1 MVMKAESL
9 YKPPLFIYSN
19 IILFLNLK
27 YERDIKMFNF
37 NQNNL
42 KNANLFAAGL
52 ALGTVGLK
60 VLTSKD
66 AKKVYAGIV
75 AAGLR
80 AKETVLETAEK
91 VQASAS
97 DVLAEAQEINEARN
111 EEIFEENK

>member
-1 MVMKAESL
+1 
-9 YKPPLFIYSN
+9 
-19 IILFLNLK
+19 
-27 YERDIKMFNF
+27 MFNID
-37 NQNNL
+37 QKNL

-97 DVLAEAQEINEARN
+97 EAQEINEARN

>member
-1 MVMKAESL
+1 
-9 YKPPLFIYSN
+9 
-19 IILFLNLK
+19 
-27 YERDIKMFNF
+27 MFNID
-37 NQNNL
+37 QKNL

-91 VQASAS
+91 VLASAS
-97 DVLAEAQEINEARN
+97 DVLGESLDIKVARN
-111 EEIFEENK
+111 AELFEETK

>member
-1 MVMKAESL
+1 
-9 YKPPLFIYSN
+9 
-19 IILFLNLK
+19 
-27 YERDIKMFNF
+27 MFNF

-42 KNANLFAAGL
+42 KNANLFAAG
-52 ALGTVGLK
+52 LGTVGLK

>member
-1 MVMKAESL
+1 
-9 YKPPLFIYSN
+9 
-19 IILFLNLK
+19 
-27 YERDIKMFNF
+27 MFNF

-80 AKETVLETAEK
+80 AKETVETAEK

-111 EEIFEENK
+111 EEIFEEKK

>member
-1 MVMKAESL
+1 
-9 YKPPLFIYSN
+9 
-19 IILFLNLK
+19 
-27 YERDIKMFNF
+27 MFNID
-37 NQNNL
+37 QKNL

-75 AAGLR
+75 A
-80 AKETVLETAEK
+80 
-91 VQASAS
+91 
-97 DVLAEAQEINEARN
+97 QEINEARN

>member
-1 MVMKAESL
+1 
-9 YKPPLFIYSN
+9 
-19 IILFLNLK
+19 
-27 YERDIKMFNF
+27 MFNF

-80 AKETVLETAEK
+80 AKETVLETCLLYTSPSPRDYNTSRMPS
-91 VQASAS
+91 SA
-97 DVLAEAQEINEARN
+97 
-111 EEIFEENK
+111 

>member
-1 MVMKAESL
+1 
-9 YKPPLFIYSN
+9 
-19 IILFLNLK
+19 
-27 YERDIKMFNF
+27 MFNF

-91 VQASAS
+91 VQASACIGRS
-97 DVLAEAQEINEARN
+97 SRN
-111 EEIFEENK
+111 QRSTQRRNL